1 MANLLKFPTLK
12 PPTPAKTIPELVNAT
27 EEQEK
32 RNIQQKQLME
42 LQREVLEKQRI
53 YAKEYL
59 CQLNTRQP
67 KP

>member
-12 PPTPAKTIPELVNAT
+12 PPTPAKTIPDLVNAT

-32 RNIQQKQLME
+32 TNIQQKQMME

-53 YAKEYL
+53 QTEEYL
-59 CQLNTRQP
+59 CRLSTHQP
-67 KP
+67 KK